1 MVCSVELVDLCS
13 DSEDDET
20 VSPTITYEEYLS
32 TKKINPLVQ
41 DKVGI

>member
-13 DSEDDET
+13 NSDVDET

-41 DKVGI
+41 NKVRI